1 MVIQIT
7 DATLD
12 KVLKTDKPVVIDF
25 WAEWCAPCR
34 MVAPIIE
41 QLAEEYKDNVIVG
54 KIDVDE
60 NNEATTK
67 YGIRNIPTI
76 LFIKNGQVV
85 DKIVGAADKRLFVD
99 KINKLL

>member
-1 MVIQIT
+1 MVLQIT

-25 WAEWCAPCR
+25 WAEWCGPCR

-85 DKIVGAADKRLFVD
+85 DKIVGAADKHLFVD